1 MKEILKLIGVL
12 TAFGAVAGLLLA
24 YTNDVTRDRIATA
37 KQAEKLDAL
46 RAVLPEFDNQPN
58 QNTCRITAN
67 GEEWTFFVAR
77 KNNAYTGAATES
89 VSKNGY
95 GSRILLMIGFNAN
108 HTVQQVKILEQTE
121 TPGLGSRITED
132 AFRGQFTGRKLA
144 GTRWAVRKDSGDFE
158 AITGATISSR
168 AVVDAVKKAA
178 DIYQQ
183 NEAAITKTGQ

>member
-58 QNTCRITAN
+58 QNTCRITVN

-89 VSKNGY
+89 ASKNGY

-108 HTVQQVKILEQTE
+108 RTVQQVKILEQTE

-168 AVVDAVKKAA
+168 AVVDAVKKAV